1 MELAD
6 EFHLTTVE
14 ALEICDRLGIEAE
27 NLATDLSD
35 EDADAF
41 RDGAR
46 AGLAAPGAAPEPSSS
61 TASSSAPEPPSLAK
75 QLGLPAA
82 TAPPP
87 GAPSPPAAAAP
98 PPPSAPSPP
107 TPNVSFVPF
116 GAPVPGAAPPP
127 PPTPPKAPK
136 VSLRDRLPGPVAD
149 NLPVVIVGIVVLV
162 GLVGYVIMSTSS
174 TAPPKDPE
182 ELGLEN
188 ASQLTIDD
196 CIDLPEGTS
205 IDDFPEIDLVPST
218 SCSEPHDIELYSEVR
233 SYQGDI
239 MERRG
244 EYPGTEQ
251 ILADTLSECIAR
263 FEKEIGTPY
272 REAQFEV
279 VALAPTGAMW
289 VDASDRV
296 SLCGVMSLD
305 GSKLE
310 GSVKGGAG

>member
-27 NLATDLSD
+27 SLAADLSD
-35 EDADAF
+35 DDAEAF
-41 RDGAR
+41 RRGAR
-46 AGLAAPGAAPEPSSS
+46 TGLAAPGLPEPDAPAAP
-61 TASSSAPEPPSLAK
+61 APAAPAGPSLAK

-82 TAPPP
+82 
-87 GAPSPPAAAAP
+87 
-98 PPPSAPSPP
+98 
-107 TPNVSFVPF
+107 
-116 GAPVPGAAPPP
+116 APPP
-127 PPTPPKAPK
+127 PPAPPLPGPSAPDQPRVSFVGFGAPTPDASSPPPPAARIPK
-136 VSLRDRLPGPVAD
+136 VPLRDRLPAPIAD
-149 NLPVVIVGIVVLV
+149 NLPVVIVGVVVLV
-162 GLVGYVIMSTSS
+162 ALVAYVVASTSS
-174 TAPPKDPE
+174 TSPPQDPE

-196 CIDLPEGTS
+196 CIDIPEGAS
-205 IDDFPEIDLVPST
+205 IDDFPELDLVPSK
-218 SCSEPHDIELYSEVR
+218 SCAEPHDIELYSEVR

-244 EYPGTEQ
+244 EYPGTQE
-251 ILADTLSECIAR
+251 ILADTLSECVAR
-263 FEKEIGTPY
+263 FEKAIGTPY

-289 VDASDRV
+289 VEASDRV
-296 SLCGVMSLD
+296 SLCGVMALD

-310 GSVKGGAG
+310 GSVKGATG